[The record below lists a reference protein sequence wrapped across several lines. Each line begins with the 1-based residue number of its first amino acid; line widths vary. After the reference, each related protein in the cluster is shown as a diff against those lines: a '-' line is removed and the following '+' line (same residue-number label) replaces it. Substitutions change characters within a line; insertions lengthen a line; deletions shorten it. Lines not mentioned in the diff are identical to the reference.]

1 MSSTGGSILRSKKQ
15 KNLFEKFDASLNRVL
30 VVIGG
35 GVLAVMMFLTAADVG
50 FRYIFNSPIA
60 GALETV
66 EYIMAILIPF
76 SIAYCAF
83 QKSHVAVEL
92 IVGKLP
98 KKIRTLLEMLIT
110 AVTLVFVA
118 IIAWQNVFYTREI
131 YESRL
136 TSSVLLIPTYPFV
149 VPVAVG
155 FGAFAL
161 SLIVHFFHLTSEE
174 TSK

>member
-1 MSSTGGSILRSKKQ
+1 MRAKKQ
-15 KNLFEKFDASLNRVL
+15 KNLFEQLDAYLNRAL
-30 VVIGG
+30 AVIGG
-35 GVLAVMMFLTAADVG
+35 GALAVMMFLTALDVA

-83 QKSHVAVEL
+83 KKSHVAVEL
-92 IVGKLP
+92 IVGKFP
-98 KKIRTLLEMLIT
+98 KKIQILLEMLTT
-110 AVTLVFVA
+110 AVTLAFVA
-118 IIAWQNVFYTREI
+118 LIAWQNVLYTREI
-131 YESRL
+131 YESKL

-155 FGAFAL
+155 FGVFAL
-161 SLIVHFFHLTSEE
+161 SLIVHFFQLASEE
-174 TSK
+174 MSK

>member
-1 MSSTGGSILRSKKQ
+1 MRSNTQ
-15 KNLFEKFDASLNRVL
+15 KNLLEKFNASLNRL
-30 VVIGG
+30 LAVIGG
-35 GVLAVMMFLTAADVG
+35 AVLAVMMFLTAVDVVC
-50 FRYIFNSPIA
+50 RYIFNSPIA

-92 IVGKLP
+92 IVGRFP

-110 AVTLVFVA
+110 AVTLVFVVV
-118 IIAWQNVFYTREI
+118 IAWQNVLYTREI
-131 YESRL
+131 YESKL

-155 FGAFAL
+155 FGVFAL
-161 SLIVHFFHLTSEE
+161 SLIVHFFHIASEE
-174 TSK
+174 TRK